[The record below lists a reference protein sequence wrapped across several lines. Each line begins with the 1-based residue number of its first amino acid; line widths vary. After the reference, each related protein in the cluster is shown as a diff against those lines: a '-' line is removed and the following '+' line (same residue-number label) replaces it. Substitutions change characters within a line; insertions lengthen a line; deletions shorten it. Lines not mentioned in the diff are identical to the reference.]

1 MIPNFVRKKFAGVQ
15 QPLGRWILRHICE
28 FIVLSPAIL
37 VTWIWLKAR
46 RKEILIVGRS
56 SNTISMLIAPLEP
69 ELRRR
74 KLEMGQ
80 LGRTIVL
87 YLSDDANSQIRKMYD
102 RVVKIYGAESRVKR
116 RIIWWASLKFIYRRE
131 LFDDQSDPMWVE
143 GRPVLAFTEEEE
155 NRGRQFLDSNGLK
168 PNEFICYTVRS
179 ESYYLARI
187 AEGQVIKPQSIRNPS
202 ESVYLKVAE
211 SLNQDGF
218 EVLRMGK
225 DLDEIPDKY
234 LYSNILDYSSLH
246 RTDFLDVYLL
256 KYCKFLFCG
265 NAGIITLRWLWNLP
279 GVTGD
284 SYLIWRNQLCYDIFL
299 LQRVWLKQENRL
311 ATFTEMLSL
320 HGYSEEKHQPGL
332 GVELVKNTADE
343 IKDAC
348 DEMNAR
354 IDGNWVTTK
363 EDEDLQRRY
372 QDLIVKFSDKPT
384 WNGRGRIG
392 AKFLRDNQDLL
403 R

>member
-1 MIPNFVRKKFAGVQ
+1 MISKFVRKKFAGVQ

-37 VTWIWLKAR
+37 VTWIWLKVR
-46 RKEILIVGRS
+46 RKEILIVGRF

-74 KLEMGQ
+74 KLEKGK
-80 LGRTIVL
+80 LGCTIVL

-102 RVVKIYGAESRVKR
+102 RVVKIYGSEHKIRR
-116 RIIWWASLKFIYRRE
+116 RIIWWSSLKFMYRRE

-143 GRPVLAFTEEEE
+143 GRPVLEFTEEEE
-155 NRGRQFLDSNGLK
+155 ILGKQFLESNGLK
-168 PNEFICYTVRS
+168 PNDFICYTVRS

-187 AEGQVIKPQSIRNPS
+187 AEGQVIKPQTIRNPS
-202 ESVYLKVAE
+202 ESVYLKVAK
-211 SLNQDGF
+211 SLNQEGF
-218 EVLRMGK
+218 DVLRMGK
-225 DLDEIPDKY
+225 DLNLKLDKTEFP
-234 LYSNILDYSSLH
+234 SILDYSSEF

-256 KYCKFLFCG
+256 KHCKYLYCG
-265 NAGIITLRWLWNLP
+265 NAGIIALRWLWNLP
-279 GVTGD
+279 SVTGD

-299 LQRVWLKQENRL
+299 LQRVWIKRENRF

-320 HGYSEEKHQPGL
+320 HGYSEEKHQPVL
-332 GVELVKNTADE
+332 GVELVKNTSEE

-354 IDGNWVTTK
+354 IDGSWVTTK

>member
-1 MIPNFVRKKFAGVQ
+1 MIPKFVRKKFAGVQ
-15 QPLGRWILRHICE
+15 QPLGRWILRHIFE
-28 FIVLSPAIL
+28 FIALSPAIL

-46 RKEILIVGRS
+46 RKEILIVGRF
-56 SNTISMLIAPLEP
+56 SNNISMLIAPLEP

-74 KLEMGQ
+74 KLEKGK
-80 LGRTIVL
+80 LGCAIVL

-102 RVVKIYGAESRVKR
+102 RVVKIYGSEHIIRR
-116 RIIWWASLKFIYRRE
+116 RIIWWASLKFVYRRE
-131 LFDDQSDPMWVE
+131 LVDDQSDPMWVE

-155 NRGRQFLDSNGLK
+155 NLGKQFLDSNGLK
-168 PNEFICYTVRS
+168 PNNFICYTVRS

-187 AEGQVIKPQSIRNPS
+187 TEGQIVKPQTLRNPS
-202 ESVYLKVAE
+202 ESIYLKVAE

-225 DLDEIPDKY
+225 NLDQIPDQY

-256 KYCKFLFCG
+256 KYCKYLFCG
-265 NAGIITLRWLWNLP
+265 NSGIVTLRWLWNLP
-279 GVTGD
+279 SVTGD

-299 LQRVWLKQENRL
+299 LQRVWIKRENRF

-320 HGYSEEKHQPGL
+320 HGYSEEKHQPVL
-332 GVELVKNTADE
+332 GVELVKNTSEE

-354 IDGNWVTTK
+354 IDGSWVTTK

>member
-1 MIPNFVRKKFAGVQ
+1 MIPKFVRKKFAGVQ

-37 VTWIWLKAR
+37 VTWIWLKVR

-56 SNTISMLIAPLEP
+56 SNTISMLVLPLEP

-74 KLEMGQ
+74 KGNHGQ
-80 LGRTIVL
+80 LGRTVVL
-87 YLSDDANSQIRKMYD
+87 YLSSDANQQIRKMYD

-116 RIIWWASLKFIYRRE
+116 RIIWWASLKFVYRRE

-155 NRGRQFLDSNGLK
+155 NRGKQFLDSNGLK

-187 AEGQVIKPQSIRNPS
+187 AEGQVIKPQTIRNPR

-218 EVLRMGK
+218 DVLRMGK
-225 DLDEIPDKY
+225 DLNLKLDKTEFP
-234 LYSNILDYSSLH
+234 SILDYSSEF

-256 KYCKFLFCG
+256 KYCKYLYCG
-265 NAGIITLRWLWNLP
+265 NAGIIALRWMWNLP
-279 GVTGD
+279 SVTGD
-284 SYLIWRNQLCYDIFL
+284 SYLIWRNQICYDIFL
-299 LQRVWLKQENRL
+299 LQRVWLKQKNRL

-320 HGYSEEKHQPGL
+320 HGYSDEKHQARL
-332 GVELVKNTADE
+332 GVELVKNTVEE
-343 IKDAC
+343 IRAAC

-354 IDGNWVTTK
+354 IDGTWITTK
-363 EDEDLQRRY
+363 EDEDLQRQY
-372 QDLIVKFSDKPT
+372 QNLIVKFSNQPT

>member
-46 RKEILIVGRS
+46 RKEILIVGRF
-56 SNTISMLIAPLEP
+56 SNNISMLIAPLEP

-74 KLEMGQ
+74 KLEKGK
-80 LGRTIVL
+80 LGCTIVL

-102 RVVKIYGAESRVKR
+102 RVVKIYGSEHIIRR
-116 RIIWWASLKFIYRRE
+116 RIIWWASLKFVYRRE
-131 LFDDQSDPMWVE
+131 LVDDQSDPMWVE

-155 NRGRQFLDSNGLK
+155 NLGKQFLDSNGLK
-168 PNEFICYTVRS
+168 PNNFICYTVRS

-187 AEGQVIKPQSIRNPS
+187 TEGQIVKPQTLRNPS
-202 ESVYLKVAE
+202 ESIYLKVAE
-211 SLNQDGF
+211 SLNLDGF

-225 DLDEIPDKY
+225 NLDQIPDQY

-256 KYCKFLFCG
+256 KYCKYLFCG
-265 NAGIITLRWLWNLP
+265 NSGIVTLRWLWNLP
-279 GVTGD
+279 NVTGD

-299 LQRVWLKQENRL
+299 LQRVWVKRENRF

-320 HGYSEEKHQPGL
+320 YGYSEDKYQSGL

-354 IDGNWVTTK
+354 IDGTWVTTK
-363 EDEDLQRRY
+363 EDEDLQFQY
-372 QDLIVKFSDKPT
+372 QDLIMKFSNQPT

>member
-1 MIPNFVRKKFAGVQ
+1 MQ

-37 VTWIWLKAR
+37 ITWIWLKVR
-46 RKEILIVGRS
+46 RREILIVGRF
-56 SNTISMLIAPLEP
+56 SNTISMFVLPLEP

-74 KLEMGQ
+74 KLKMGK
-80 LGRTIVL
+80 LDRTIVL

-102 RVVKIYGAESRVKR
+102 RVVKIYGSERKIRR
-116 RIIWWASLKFIYRRE
+116 RIIWWASLKFVYRRE

-143 GRPVLAFTEEEE
+143 GRPVLAFTEGEESL
-155 NRGRQFLDSNGLK
+155 GIKFLDSNGLK
-168 PNEFICYTVRS
+168 ANDFICYTVRS
-179 ESYYLARI
+179 ESYYFARI
-187 AEGQVIKPQSIRNPS
+187 AEAQVIKPQTFRNPS
-202 ESVYLKVAE
+202 EDVYLKVAE
-211 SLNQDGF
+211 SLITDGF
-218 EVLRMGK
+218 KILRMGK
-225 DLDEIPDKY
+225 DLNRKLDKGVY
-234 LYSNILDYSSLH
+234 PKILDYASQS
-246 RTDFLDVYLL
+246 RTDFLDIYLL
-256 KYCKFLFCG
+256 KNCKFLLNG
-265 NAGIITLRWLWNLP
+265 ATGLISPRWIWNLP
-279 GVTGD
+279 SVTCD

-299 LQRVWLKQENRL
+299 LQRVWIKRENRF

-320 HGYSEEKHQPGL
+320 YGYSEEKHQPGL
-332 GVELVKNTADE
+332 GIELIKNTSEE

-354 IDGNWVTTK
+354 IDGSWVTTR
-363 EDEDLQRRY
+363 EDEELQRRY

>member
-1 MIPNFVRKKFAGVQ
+1 VIPKFVRKKFAGVQ
-15 QPLGRWILRHICE
+15 HPLGRWILRHICE

-37 VTWIWLKAR
+37 VTWIWLKVH
-46 RKEILIVGRS
+46 RKEILIVGRF
-56 SNTISMLIAPLEP
+56 SNTISMFILPLEP

-80 LGRTIVL
+80 LDRTIVL
-87 YLSDDANSQIRKMYD
+87 YLSDDANSQIRNMYD
-102 RVVKIYGAESRVKR
+102 RVAKIYGSERKIRR
-116 RIIWWASLKFIYRRE
+116 RIIWWASLKFVYRRE

-143 GRPVLAFTEEEE
+143 GRPVLAFTEDEE
-155 NRGRQFLDSNGLK
+155 NRGKQFLDSNGLK

-187 AEGQVIKPQSIRNPS
+187 AEVQVIKPQTFRNPS
-202 ESVYLKVAE
+202 EDVYLKVAE
-211 SLNQDGF
+211 SLITDGF
-218 EVLRMGK
+218 KVLRMGK
-225 DLDEIPDKY
+225 DLNRKLDKGVY
-234 LYSNILDYSSLH
+234 PKILDYAIQS
-246 RTDFLDVYLL
+246 RTDFLDIYLL
-256 KYCKFLFCG
+256 KNCKFLLNG
-265 NAGIITLRWLWNLP
+265 ATGLISPRWIWNLP
-279 GVTGD
+279 SVTCD

-320 HGYSEEKHQPGL
+320 HGYSDEKHQARL
-332 GVELVKNTADE
+332 GVELVKNTVEE
-343 IKDAC
+343 IRAAC

-354 IDGNWVTTK
+354 IDGTWVTTK
-363 EDEDLQRRY
+363 EDEDLQFQY
-372 QDLIVKFSDKPT
+372 QELIVKFSNQPT